1 MTGPAA
7 PAVPLSDFRSRFER
21 PVFIVSTPRSG
32 STLLFE
38 TLGQAPGLYK
48 PGGES
53 HWLIEDIEA
62 LAPAAHGWR
71 SNRLTAEDA
80 APGPVEALAKAFYD
94 DLRDRDGRRPGGR
107 VRMLEKTPK
116 NALRVPFFDAAWPD
130 ALFVY
135 LYREPRQTL
144 ASMVEAWRSG
154 GFRTY
159 PTLPGWPGLPW
170 SLLLV
175 PGWEAL
181 KGRPLPEVV
190 ANQWATTTTVLLEDL
205 EALPRE
211 RVRALCYADF
221 LAEPQ
226 ATMERLAAFLGL
238 GWDRRLG
245 PRLPLSVTTVSAPR
259 PDKWRAMEGA
269 IEGVWPIVEAA
280 DARARRRRAWIPP
293 FSARR
298 ARGCGGRSAPRRST
312 RRRPSFRS
320 SVPGR

>member
-1 MTGPAA
+1 MTAGPAA
-7 PAVPLSDFRSRFER
+7 LSSAPYRDRLDR

-62 LAPAAHGWR
+62 LAPAAHGWS

-80 APGPVEALAKAFYD
+80 AAEPVEALARAFYE
-94 DLRDRDGRRPGGR
+94 DLRDRDGRAPAGPA
-107 VRMLEKTPK
+107 RMLEKTPK
-116 NALRVPFFDAAWPD
+116 NALRVPFFAAAWPD

-135 LYREPRQTL
+135 LYREPRPTL
-144 ASMVEAWRSG
+144 ASMIEAWRSG

-159 PTLPGWPGLPW
+159 PNLPGWPGPPW

-175 PGWEAL
+175 PGWEKL

-190 ANQWATTTTVLLEDL
+190 AQQWATTTEVLLEDL

-211 RVRALCYADF
+211 RVRALAYADF
-221 LAEPQ
+221 LADPQ
-226 ATMERLAAFLGL
+226 AAMARLAPSLGL
-238 GWDRRLG
+238 GWDRSLG

-259 PDKWRAMEGA
+259 PDKWRAMA
-269 IEGVWPIVEAA
+269 DAVEGVWPIVERADSSA
-280 DARARRRRAWIPP
+280 RAFLDAR
-293 FSARR
+293 
-298 ARGCGGRSAPRRST
+298 RG
-312 RRRPSFRS
+312 
-320 SVPGR
+320 